1 MNKNLIIGIIT
12 VAILAVGGI
21 YLMSNRSEPVPEAAI
36 DEQELTVPENDSLV
50 EETIVTPN
58 QSDET
63 MEEDSEV
70 KTFEIDAS
78 NFKFS
83 LSEIRVNRGD
93 RVRIVLNNTGG
104 IHNWVIDEFNAKTKQ
119 IEGPATDTVEFTADK
134 KGEYPFYCSVIC
146 GQGHKEMTGKLVI
159 E

>member
-119 IEGPATDTVEFTADK
+119 IEGPATDTVEFTADRT
-134 KGEYPFYCSVIC
+134 GTFEYYCSV
-146 GQGHKEMTGKLVI
+146 GQHRQNGMVGQLIVE
-159 E
+159 

>member
-1 MNKNLIIGIIT
+1 
-12 VAILAVGGI
+12 
-21 YLMSNRSEPVPEAAI
+21 MSNRSEPVPEAAI

-119 IEGPATDTVEFTADK
+119 IEGPATDTVEFTADRT
-134 KGEYPFYCSVIC
+134 GTFEYYCSV
-146 GQGHKEMTGKLVI
+146 GQHRQNGMVGQLIVE
-159 E
+159 